1 MNYNEECSII
11 LEQQYSFNN
20 EWIQLTVFLNNNNF
34 LWFRDS
40 CNFSIDS
47 IQMSYCEWIKKMN
60 EFKKRCFELNVRI
73 IHWWSNH
80 NDGWPNRFVFKQTKK
95 NTEIFFRVHAVC
107 ANEAK
112 PKIGKKWSNRIE
124 LKLLYPHHQP
134 TTIISSIDINLTNI
148 LCLCFRHYR

>member
-1 MNYNEECSII
+1 MNSIN
-11 LEQQYSFNN
+11 SFF
-20 EWIQLTVFLNNNNF
+20 WIKNNF

-95 NTEIFFRVHAVC
+95 TLRFFFACMLYVQTRR
-107 ANEAK
+107 NQKLEK
-112 PKIGKKWSNRIE
+112 MIESNRI
-124 LKLLYPHHQP
+124 KI
-134 TTIISSIDINLTNI
+134 IISSSSTNYNHLI
-148 LCLCFRHYR
+148 HWYQSNQHFMFMFSTLSLALIIFFSNSLYFYSNYE